1 MQHGMQLTD
10 SSQLWM
16 SNDLNLFAFLL
27 EQCLSDILYINLNL
41 MTQFLCV
48 PWLTWQTEFVHLNKE
63 KGREALGNGMLH
75 PANWQKA
82 ITSYHLAWEKK
93 KQRVQT
99 GRYRKWEVACML
111 SYNLRLLPQ
120 VNTGSHAIAPLSPQ
134 ESQTYAKYIFIRSF
148 PAFLCR

>member
-48 PWLTWQTEFVHLNKE
+48 PWLT
-63 KGREALGNGMLH
+63 
-75 PANWQKA
+75 
-82 ITSYHLAWEKK
+82 
-93 KQRVQT
+93 
-99 GRYRKWEVACML
+99 
-111 SYNLRLLPQ
+111 
-120 VNTGSHAIAPLSPQ
+120 
-134 ESQTYAKYIFIRSF
+134 
-148 PAFLCR
+148 

>member
-63 KGREALGNGMLH
+63 KGREALRNGMLH
-75 PANWQKA
+75 PAN
-82 ITSYHLAWEKK
+82 
-93 KQRVQT
+93 
-99 GRYRKWEVACML
+99 
-111 SYNLRLLPQ
+111 
-120 VNTGSHAIAPLSPQ
+120 
-134 ESQTYAKYIFIRSF
+134 
-148 PAFLCR
+148 